1 MKLVI
6 NTQYKENYASHNE
19 DYEHGVSEPY
29 WKFKGGSTYVVEN
42 ITPPQARNIEMDG
55 IPNLDKLLSYS
66 NVGSQ
71 EYVLDYEIVEDDT
84 KVCED
89 WETPV
94 ILKYADNKWSALKFT
109 LNGPDGWM
117 NSKIHAKSEQ
127 WDVLPENE
135 RNNYKCQYKVD
146 NGWFDHKSE
155 QLKLEIAA

>member
-89 WETPV
+89 S
-94 ILKYADNKWSALKFT
+94 IINQSSLNLK
-109 LNGPDGWM
+109 
-117 NSKIHAKSEQ
+117 
-127 WDVLPENE
+127 
-135 RNNYKCQYKVD
+135 
-146 NGWFDHKSE
+146 
-155 QLKLEIAA
+155 